1 MSSKDFV
8 FHSDSEYP
16 RITRSGSVPY
26 SGAAFSWANVELAS
40 SVSPEEEFLVFKE
53 TGGWRSRVPIV
64 RGPSN
69 TGKLVAHIETLSAE
83 SGTIYWRIYGY

>member
-16 RITRSGSVPY
+16 RIVKSGSTPY
-26 SGAAFSWANVELAS
+26 SAAAFAWANVDLTS
-40 SVSPEEEFLVFKE
+40 ISPEEEFLVFKE

-64 RGPSN
+64 RGPSSS
-69 TGKLVAHIETLSAE
+69 GRLVAHIQAFSAE